1 MMREVT
7 TMRREEEVEL
17 QGSNDLLRRG
27 ITTTT
32 TRLLLHPHLRLP
44 NVHEGCHLS
53 SFAGTPPP
61 KDSRSTTLVL

>member
-17 QGSNDLLRRG
+17 QDSNDLLRRG
-27 ITTTT
+27 TTTTT
-32 TRLLLHPHLRLP
+32 TRLLHPHLRLP